1 MEMNWKEI
9 TKLSMRLLEMLTK
22 YEGMV
27 NFLKHN
33 TSDIIYRQRKKI
45 R

>member
-1 MEMNWKEI
+1 
-9 TKLSMRLLEMLTK
+9 MRLLEMLTK

-33 TSDIIYRQRKKI
+33 TSDITYRQRKKI